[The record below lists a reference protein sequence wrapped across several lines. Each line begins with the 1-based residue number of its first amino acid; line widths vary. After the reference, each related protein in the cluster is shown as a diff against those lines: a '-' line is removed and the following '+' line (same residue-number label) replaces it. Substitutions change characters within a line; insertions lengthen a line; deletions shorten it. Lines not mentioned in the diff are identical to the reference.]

1 LFVFI
6 LPKTKFM
13 LIKNSALRMLLSGHC
28 SKLVPKIFL
37 LLIACIFF
45 TAISLH
51 ATTHENITHQTILS
65 DTTVVVSICEGE
77 IFEFNGQSLVSA
89 GTYSATYTAQDGSDS
104 TVILELSVN
113 PVYNLSISVSICE
126 GESYELGG
134 IEYFDPG
141 LYSVSMI
148 SSLGCDST
156 VELTLDVLYHSLTL
170 LSESVCENVGY
181 PFNGELL
188 TETGVYT
195 ALLPAAN
202 GCDSLIVLEL
212 SALSSPIVNQNV
224 TICPGSSYLFEGE
237 VFSQAGVYS
246 FSYTGQ
252 NGCDSVMQLSLQIAT
267 LDTTYLLSQICEG
280 GSLEYNGDILTE
292 EGTYE
297 YLFASSF
304 GCDSVVYLTIEWLPL
319 GLDLITVRQCPG
331 TSYIFNGEEIVESG
345 VYTLLSVGSNGCD
358 SLTVLDIAFTAP
370 LETTL
375 QATICSNEP
384 YDFQGSVLNES
395 GLYSDTLQSVLG
407 GCDSIVYLQLTVI
420 PAPRIEVVEQ
430 ICSGGS
436 YSFAGSTFTESGNYE
451 LTVPAADG
459 CDTIFSLSLNVTPPI
474 STALGVTICEGD
486 FFNYSGQQ
494 LTSAGLYPFTFVSQ
508 EGCDSIVTINLSVL
522 PAARASLTVDECGSQ
537 FIFFNESLTES
548 GNYTFVLE
556 NASSNGCDSIIE
568 LSLTLFPSSEP
579 TLLEASICVGEVYQ
593 FGDFEL
599 TQAGTYTDSLQN
611 TNGCDSLVVLNLT
624 VVALSVE
631 LVEFEGNLIASSIEG
646 ASYQWVDCSSQQIIP
661 GANLSTF
668 TPTSTGNYGVIV
680 TLNGCSLTSECKT
693 AVVVNDL
700 EVGNNEFVVTVFPN
714 PASDYINVAFNVDP
728 ATETEVILMDLVGK
742 PVLRQR
748 MLPSQRVITIFTHG
762 LPSGQYI
769 LQTTN
774 SSITRTQ
781 PILIK

>member
-1 LFVFI
+1 
-6 LPKTKFM
+6 M
-13 LIKNSALRMLLSGHC
+13 LIKNSALRMLLSGYF
-28 SKLVPKIFL
+28 SKLVPKSFL
-37 LLIACIFF
+37 ILIACIFS

-51 ATTHENITHQTILS
+51 ASPDRNIAHQTILS
-65 DTTVVVSICEGE
+65 DTIVVASICEGDA
-77 IFEFNGQSLVSA
+77 FEFNGQTLDTA

-113 PVYNLSISVSICE
+113 PVYNLSVSVSICE

-134 IEYFDPG
+134 VEYFDPG
-141 LYSVSMI
+141 VYSINMI
-148 SSLGCDST
+148 TSLGCDST
-156 VELTLDVLYHSLTL
+156 VELTLDVLFHSLTL
-170 LSESVCENVGY
+170 LNESVCENVGY

-188 TETGVYT
+188 TESGVYT

-212 SALSSPIVNQNV
+212 TALNSPIINQNV

-237 VFSQAGVYS
+237 EFLQAGVYS

-267 LDTTYLLSQICEG
+267 LDTSYLLSQICEG

-297 YLFASSF
+297 YLFESSV

-319 GLDLITVRQCPG
+319 GLNLITVRQCPG
-331 TSYIFNGEEIVESG
+331 TSYLFNGEELVESG

-375 QATICSNEP
+375 QATICSNETF
-384 YDFQGSVLNES
+384 DFQGSLINEN

-420 PAPRIEVVEQ
+420 PAPQVEVAAQ
-430 ICSGGS
+430 ICSGSS
-436 YSFAGSTFTESGNYE
+436 YSLAGSTFSESGNYQ
-451 LTVPAADG
+451 LTLPAADG
-459 CDTIFSLSLNVTPPI
+459 CDTIITLSLNVTPPI
-474 STALGVTICEGD
+474 STALGVTICDGD
-486 FFNYSGQQ
+486 FFNYGGQQ

-522 PAARASLTVDECGSQ
+522 PAARTSLTVEECGSQ
-537 FIFFNESLTES
+537 YIFFNESLTES
-548 GNYTFVLE
+548 GNYSFVLE
-556 NASSNGCDSIIE
+556 NASSNGCDSVVE
-568 LSLTLFPSSEP
+568 LILTLFPSVEP
-579 TLLEASICVGEVYQ
+579 TVLEASICAGEVYQ
-593 FGDFEL
+593 FGGLEL
-599 TQAGTYTDSLQN
+599 TQTGTYTDSLQN
-611 TNGCDSLVVLNLT
+611 INSCDSLVILNLN
-624 VVALSVE
+624 VVTLSVE
-631 LVEFEGNLIASSIEG
+631 LVEFEGNLIASSIPG
-646 ASYQWVDCSSQQIIP
+646 ASYQWIDCSTQQVIP

-668 TPTSTGNYGVIV
+668 TPANTGNYAVIV
-680 TLNGCSLTSECKT
+680 TLNGCSITSECKT
-693 AVVVNDL
+693 AVVVNDS
-700 EVGNNEFVVTVFPN
+700 EVRNNEFTITVFPN
-714 PASDYINVAFNVDP
+714 PASDYINIAFNIDLT
-728 ATETEVILMDLVGK
+728 TETEVILLDLVGK
-742 PVLRQR
+742 PVMRQR
-748 MLPSQRVITIFTHG
+748 IGSGQRVITIFTNG

-769 LQTTN
+769 LQTIN
-774 SSITRTQ
+774 STLTHTQ